1 MKNNT
6 VDVLTTELKE
16 SKNKLIKAAQTI
28 ANNLQNSDIDENVI
42 LKLCEEVF
50 EYTRVKNHLIELII
64 EKNKSTNELNQEN
77 VHLLS
82 ILNNSNKSKIDKI
95 YKVDKIAKVALEY
108 LWNAG
113 NIRWIKPSEFLI
125 ASYNSHKMHCAPQSV
140 YCNYSKLGLEPLQ
153 LIEKND
159 KGFVRLS
166 ENGVEFIKGKIKI
179 PNLLIQNPKTKQWMM
194 YPKAKYISYDEI
206 VI

>member
-64 EKNKSTNELNQEN
+64 
-77 VHLLS
+77 V
-82 ILNNSNKSKIDKI
+82 IF
-95 YKVDKIAKVALEY
+95 Y
-108 LWNAG
+108 
-113 NIRWIKPSEFLI
+113 
-125 ASYNSHKMHCAPQSV
+125 
-140 YCNYSKLGLEPLQ
+140 
-153 LIEKND
+153 
-159 KGFVRLS
+159 
-166 ENGVEFIKGKIKI
+166 FIH
-179 PNLLIQNPKTKQWMM
+179 QWF
-194 YPKAKYISYDEI
+194 
-206 VI
+206 

>member
-6 VDVLTTELKE
+6 IDILSTELKE

-28 ANNLQNSDIDENVI
+28 ANNLQSSDIDETVI

-50 EYTRVKNHLIELII
+50 EYARVKNHLIELIV
-64 EKNKSTNELNQEN
+64 EKNKSANELNQEN
-77 VHLLS
+77 AHLLS
-82 ILNNSNKSKIDKI
+82 ISNDLSKSKIDKV
-95 YKVDKIAKVALEY
+95 YKIDKIAKVALEY

-125 ASYNSHKMHCAPQSV
+125 ASCNSYKMHCAPQSV
-140 YCNYSKLGLEPLQ
+140 YCNYSKLGLEPLR

-179 PNLLIQNPKTKQWMM
+179 PNLLIQNPKTKQWAVH
-194 YPKAKYISYDEI
+194 PKATYILYDEI